1 MVLRVAQ
8 AGPPQGG
15 HYVFFA
21 VLFFAAIGVAGCTS
35 SPSPPD
41 DSSYVQTIESWRADR
56 DKAWSESTDPIPAEK
71 RSEFLPLRYFP
82 PDASYAVPAEL
93 KLSETRP
100 VVELP
105 TSTGELRRMQIVGTL
120 EFTLNGQKLSLGA
133 LSPAGEPIR
142 SLFVPFADLTTKKE
156 TYAAGRYL
164 DIEPT
169 ATGIYTIDFNYA
181 YNPTCAYNNAYS
193 CPYPPPSNRLQ
204 VAVRAGEKAPGS

>member
-1 MVLRVAQ
+1 VVLRVA
-8 AGPPQGG
+8 
-15 HYVFFA
+15 VLLFA
-21 VLFFAAIGVAGCTS
+21 SIGVAGCTS

-41 DSSYVQTIESWRADR
+41 DGSYLQTIQSWRADR
-56 DKAWSESTDPIPAEK
+56 NKAWSESTDPIPAEK

-93 KLSETRP
+93 KLSDTRP

-142 SLFVPFADLTTKKE
+142 SLFVPFADLTTKNE